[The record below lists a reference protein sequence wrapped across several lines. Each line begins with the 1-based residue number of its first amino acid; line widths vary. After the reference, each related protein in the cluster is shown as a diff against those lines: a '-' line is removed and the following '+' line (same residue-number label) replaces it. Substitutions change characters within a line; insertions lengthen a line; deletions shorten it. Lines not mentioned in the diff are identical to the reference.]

1 MISRAIEP
9 QLRRLAAQ
17 FPVITITGPRQSG
30 KTTLARN
37 YFKEFDYVN
46 LEEPETRAYA
56 QEDPK
61 GFLGDHPA
69 PLIIDEVQRVPEL
82 LRIQRQCDNDSAY
95 SGSERHRS

>member
-1 MISRAIEP
+1 MIPRAIEP

-61 GFLGDHPA
+61 GFLGT
-69 PLIIDEVQRVPEL
+69 IR
-82 LRIQRQCDNDSAY
+82 LRSSSTRC
-95 SGSERHRS
+95 SGCRSC